1 MLRGFNAPCYGHIA
15 VLRIMQAHRSF
26 QLVVVLPLK
35 VPHFIAYRASRAA
48 PSVALLAS
56 SVQFSRCRTG
66 FEAGT
71 KYSKSLLSI
80 LV

>member
-1 MLRGFNAPCYGHIA
+1 
-15 VLRIMQAHRSF
+15 MQAHRSF

-56 SVQFSRCRTG
+56 SVQFSRCRI
-66 FEAGT
+66 ESRSAGVQ
-71 KYSKSLLSI
+71 SADRCG
-80 LV
+80 V